1 MDQVREKLFDG
12 VKAIM
17 GGIAPLK
24 GKAILFGS
32 RARGDAKETSD
43 WDILVL
49 LDKERITSD
58 DMDEISYPIHEIG
71 WTIDEMVNPVMYTM
85 RDWES
90 KKGTPFYENV
100 MRDGVAL
107 WA

>member
-1 MDQVREKLFDG
+1 MDEVREKLTNG
-12 VKAIM
+12 IHAIL
-17 GGIAPLK
+17 GSIAPIK

-32 RARGDAKETSD
+32 RARGEAKDTSD

-49 LDKERITSD
+49 LDKERITAD
-58 DMDEISYPIHEIG
+58 DMDEISYPIHEIA
-71 WTIDEMVNPVMYTM
+71 WEINEMVNPVMYTM

-107 WA
+107 CA